1 MIVRTKYLNTIVDGF
16 RVVPIVVLIGA
27 RQVGKTSLME
37 SIELKGEKVFFN
49 GQNPEIAELFQKFS
63 VIEQY
68 LKSYLNKNLKGY
80 LLIDEFQY
88 ISGISTMMKL
98 LTDKYSSLRILCS
111 GSSSLKIFQEVEES
125 LAGRV
130 RTIEV
135 SSLSFEEYILFK
147 DEKLHQLY
155 RSFDENTESSALTV
169 QISNLFSEFLIY
181 GGLPRA
187 ALLAAPEDKVAV
199 LDDIYTTYLLK
210 DVRNYIENEYI
221 VGFNKMLRILALQI
235 GNMVNINSIS
245 VETGVPYKKCEEYI
259 YLLEQMYIIKMI
271 EPYEANRRKSITK
284 MKKVFFFDT
293 GLRNMIVKNFND
305 MDFRVDNGAIF
316 ENYVML
322 ELWRNKSAGGTV
334 HFFRTSDGVE
344 VDFVLNN
351 LMEKIAV
358 ECKCKT
364 MTKPVS
370 LAAFNRFCDD
380 ENIQKRYIVNKNL
393 NTTYNG
399 VKFIQGFL
407 TNSIG
412 QK

>member
-1 MIVRTKYLNTIVDGF
+1 
-16 RVVPIVVLIGA
+16 VLIGA

-37 SIELKGEKVFFN
+37 SVELKGKKLFLN
-49 GQNPEIAELFQKFS
+49 GQDADIAALFQKLS
-63 VIEQY
+63 IIEQY

-80 LLIDEFQY
+80 LMLDEFQY

-98 LTDKYSSLRILCS
+98 LTDKYPSLRILCS
-111 GSSSLKIFQEVEES
+111 GSSSLKILQEVEES

-135 SSLSFEEYILFK
+135 SSLSFDEYILFK

-155 RSFDENTESSALTV
+155 RSFDDDTESSALTV
-169 QISNLFSEFLIY
+169 QISNLFAEYLIY

-187 ALLAAPEDKVAV
+187 ALLATPEDKVAV

-210 DVRNYIENEYI
+210 DVRNYVENEFI
-221 VGFNKMLRILALQI
+221 VGFNKMLRILALQA

-245 VETGVPYKKCEEYI
+245 VETGVPYKKCEEYA
-259 YLLEQMYIIKMI
+259 YLLEQMYIIKML

-284 MKKVFFFDT
+284 MKKVFFCDA

-305 MDFRVDNGAIF
+305 IDFRVDNGAIF
-316 ENYVML
+316 ENYVMQ
-322 ELWRNKSAGGTV
+322 ELWRNKPAGGTL

-344 VDFVLNN
+344 IDFILDN
-351 LMEKIAV
+351 LREKIAV
-358 ECKCKT
+358 ESKYKT
-364 MTKPVS
+364 MTKPVG
-370 LAAFNRFCDD
+370 LVAFNRFCDD
-380 ENIQKRYIVNKNL
+380 ENIRKRYIVNKNL
-393 NTTYNG
+393 NTTHDG

-407 TNSIG
+407 VKNIG
-412 QK
+412 Q

>member
-1 MIVRTKYLNTIVDGF
+1 MIVRTKYLKMIADGF

-37 SIELKGEKVFFN
+37 SVEVKGKKIFLN
-49 GQNPEIAELFQKFS
+49 GQDPEIAELFQKLS

-68 LKSYLNKNLKGY
+68 LKAYLDKNLKGY
-80 LLIDEFQY
+80 LMLDEFQY

-98 LTDKYSSLRILCS
+98 LTDKHPSLKILCS
-111 GSSSLKIFQEVEES
+111 GSSSLDILQEVEES

-147 DEKLHQLY
+147 DEKLYQLY
-155 RSFDENTESSALTV
+155 QGFDDNTESSALTV
-169 QISNLFSEFLIY
+169 PLSNLFTEYLIY

-187 ALLAAPEDKVAV
+187 ALLASPEDKVAV

-210 DVRNYIENEYI
+210 DVRNYVDNEFI

-235 GNMVNINSIS
+235 GNMININGLS

-271 EPYEANRRKSITK
+271 EPYESNRRKSIVK
-284 MKKVFFFDT
+284 MKKVFFCDI
-293 GLRNMIVKNFND
+293 GLRNMIAKNFND
-305 MDFRVDNGAIF
+305 IDFREDKGYIF
-316 ENYVML
+316 ENYVMQ
-322 ELWRNKSAGGTV
+322 ELWRNKQAGGMLQ
-334 HFFRTSDGVE
+334 FFRTSDGAE

-351 LMEKIAV
+351 LKEKIAV
-358 ECKCKT
+358 ECKYKT
-364 MTKPVS
+364 LTKPVS
-370 LAAFNRFCDD
+370 LVAFNRFCDD
-380 ENIQKRYIVNKNL
+380 ENIKKRYIVNKNL
-393 NTTYNG
+393 NTTHKE

-407 TNSIG
+407 VKTIS
-412 QK
+412 

>member
-1 MIVRTKYLNTIVDGF
+1 MIVRTKYLKAIVDGF

-37 SIELKGEKVFFN
+37 SVELKGKKLFLN
-49 GQNPEIAELFQKFS
+49 GQDADIAALFQKLS
-63 VIEQY
+63 IIEQY

-80 LLIDEFQY
+80 LMLDEFQY

-98 LTDKYSSLRILCS
+98 LTDKYPSLRILCS
-111 GSSSLKIFQEVEES
+111 GSSSLKILQEVEES

-135 SSLSFEEYILFK
+135 SSLSFDEYILFK

-155 RSFDENTESSALTV
+155 RSFDDDTESSALTV
-169 QISNLFSEFLIY
+169 QISNLFSEYLIY

-187 ALLAAPEDKVAV
+187 ALLATPEDKVAV

-210 DVRNYIENEYI
+210 DVRNYVENEFI
-221 VGFNKMLRILALQI
+221 VGFNKMLRILALQA

-245 VETGVPYKKCEEYI
+245 VETGVPYKKCEEYA
-259 YLLEQMYIIKMI
+259 YLLEQMYIIKML

-284 MKKVFFFDT
+284 MKKVFFCDT

-305 MDFRVDNGAIF
+305 IDFRVDNGAIF
-316 ENYVML
+316 ENYVMQ
-322 ELWRNKSAGGTV
+322 ELWRNKPAGGTL

-344 VDFVLNN
+344 IDFILDN
-351 LMEKIAV
+351 LREKIAV
-358 ECKCKT
+358 ESKYKT
-364 MTKPVS
+364 MTKPVG
-370 LAAFNRFCDD
+370 LVAFNRFCDD
-380 ENIQKRYIVNKNL
+380 ENIRKRYIVNKNL
-393 NTTYNG
+393 NTTHDG

-407 TNSIG
+407 VKNIG
-412 QK
+412 Q